1 MQPNSDL
8 IELLAALNAA
18 GADYLLVGAY
28 ALAFH
33 GYPRATKD
41 ADILIGTNPDNA
53 RKVWDALVAFG
64 APLSELSIED
74 LSTPNTFFVMGRPP
88 TQIDIITTID
98 GVTFEEAWAKRIPRT
113 FASTAVNVIGR
124 TELIANKRES
134 GRPQD
139 IADVAILESGVDD
152 ERGARR

>member
-1 MQPNSDL
+1 MQQNSDL
-8 IELLAALNAA
+8 IELLAALNDA
-18 GADYLLVGAY
+18 GAKYLVIGAY

-41 ADILIGTNPDNA
+41 AGIFIGTNSDNA

-64 APLSELSIED
+64 APLSDLTVED

-88 TQIDIITTID
+88 MQIDVITTID
-98 GVTFEEAWAKRIPRT
+98 GVTFDEAWKTRIPKT
-113 FASTAVNVIGR
+113 FSSTPVNVIGR
-124 TELIANKRES
+124 AELIANKRQS

-139 IADVAILESGVDD
+139 IADVAILESDGGD